1 MCATTHRRRR
11 KAMATTRCGS
21 IASSDERL
29 RHTSIS
35 PAPVGRVGAG
45 SAADI
50 VASRVRVPRAPNAAR
65 SEVSRGRDTRP
76 APTAATPVPWRV
88 PTRRRS
94 RADPRAERGVVAAGG
109 VDIKLPGRRYF
120 ARAEPCLSRRT
131 RVSAGRARRSARASP
146 RAKALTPSRARSPR
160 DRTGSGVGRPFRFA
174 PVRRAM
180 SRRRSGPT

>member
-76 APTAATPVPWRV
+76 APTTATPVPWRV

-120 ARAEPCLSRRT
+120 ARAEPCSRGARGYQ
-131 RVSAGRARRSARASP
+131 RDARAARARSP
-146 RAKALTPSRARSPR
+146 RTNALAPSRARSPR
-160 DRTGSGVGRPFRFA
+160 DRTGSGVGRPSR
-174 PVRRAM
+174 
-180 SRRRSGPT
+180 SRRCGER

>member
-1 MCATTHRRRR
+1 MPSDARREAATRRVPSAARASCGCPRRNHRRSARSRGRTPSRGEPRCARR
-11 KAMATTRCGS
+11 RTADAEKRWQQHGADRSPAPIG
-21 IASSDERL
+21 SDERL

-131 RVSAGRARRSARASP
+131 RVSA
-146 RAKALTPSRARSPR
+146 
-160 DRTGSGVGRPFRFA
+160 
-174 PVRRAM
+174 
-180 SRRRSGPT
+180 